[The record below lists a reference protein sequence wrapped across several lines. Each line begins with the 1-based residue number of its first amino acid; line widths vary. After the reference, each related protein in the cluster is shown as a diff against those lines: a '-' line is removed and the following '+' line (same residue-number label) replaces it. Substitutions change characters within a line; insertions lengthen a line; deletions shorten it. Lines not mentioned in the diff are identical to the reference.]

1 MNPKFKVGDSVLIN
15 PEKHSDLK
23 ADMISDLREG
33 GSRAA
38 YDAFIEAIEKS
49 KPFTVAKVILSDGVY
64 ELKLGK
70 RAFGYQLEE
79 SDLVKIDVIKSP

>member
-15 PEKHSDLK
+15 PEKLSDLDSDMRQDL
-23 ADMISDLREG
+23 ADRSLSG
-33 GSRAA
+33 AA
-38 YDAFIEAIEKS
+38 YDAFYAAIVDG
-49 KPFTVAKVILSDGVY
+49 KPFTVAKVVLSDGVY

-79 SDLVKIDVIKSP
+79 SDLIKAP